1 MRRFQL
7 SVYALVL
14 GLGLTACATPPDQ
27 AKVEPDDPV
36 YAPVQ
41 PSRMEPPPATKG
53 SLYRA
58 AHSKALFNDR
68 KAYRV
73 GDVITILL
81 EEETKSSKSSTSDVK
96 KNMNANVG
104 NPVIGGRESSI
115 NLGLGMSSDR
125 SFKGDASA
133 DQSNKLVGS
142 ITVTVHDVY
151 PNGNLLVRGEKWL
164 TLNQGDEYVRVSG
177 IARPEDIRPDNSI
190 SSRLLADARLT
201 YSGKGEFADAS
212 RQGWLARFF
221 NSGWWPL

>member
-1 MRRFQL
+1 MKNLTLL
-7 SVYALVL
+7 SLLLLSL
-14 GLGLTACATPPDQ
+14 GLAACSTQPGQ
-27 AKVEPDDPV
+27 VKVEQDDPV

-53 SLYRA
+53 SLYQA
-58 AHSKALFNDR
+58 SHSKALFNDR
-68 KAYRV
+68 KAYRI

-81 EEETKSSKSSTSDVK
+81 EEETKSSKKATSDI
-96 KNMNANVG
+96 KNNSNINVG
-104 NPVIGGRESSI
+104 NPEIAGRDSPV
-115 NLGLGMSSDR
+115 NLGLGMNSDR
-125 SFKGDASA
+125 NFKGDASA
-133 DQSNKLVGS
+133 AQSNKLTGS

-177 IARPEDIRPDNSI
+177 LARPEDIQPDNSI

-201 YSGKGEFADAS
+201 YSGTGDFANAN
-212 RQGWLARFF
+212 RQGWLTRFF